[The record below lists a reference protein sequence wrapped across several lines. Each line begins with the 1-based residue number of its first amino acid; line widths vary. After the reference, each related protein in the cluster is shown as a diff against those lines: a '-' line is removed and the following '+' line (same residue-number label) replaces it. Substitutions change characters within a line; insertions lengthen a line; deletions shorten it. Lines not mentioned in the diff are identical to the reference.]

1 MVEAIQEVYALSA
14 LSVSSEN
21 PYIVRYYRG
30 WVENGQL
37 YIQMEL

>member
-1 MVEAIQEVYALSA
+1 MFEALQEAYALSA
-14 LSVSSEN
+14 LSVSCEN

-30 WVENGQL
+30 WIEDEQL